1 MNLAYT
7 EILSLFAIALST
19 TTLAYLIV
27 ARRQAATLQR
37 AKDDQNAT
45 PDHTAQH
52 DTESPLQTS
61 ANGGSAYRLTPS
73 EILHHLGLQV
83 PEEGVFIES
92 HDAFYFAS
100 ALHLLGKTMSVAAIS
115 DDDLHSRHAS
125 LRGTGQFGL
134 QVDSANSR
142 EHAEMSR
149 ANIRVA
155 FQRKFGT
162 SL

>member
-1 MNLAYT
+1 MNLEYT
-7 EILSLFAIALST
+7 EILSLFAIALSA
-19 TTLAYLIV
+19 TTLAYLIA

-37 AKDDQNAT
+37 AKDDQNAM
-45 PDHTAQH
+45 PDHTIQH
-52 DTESPLQTS
+52 DTESALHTS

-83 PEEGVFIES
+83 PEEGIFIEP

-125 LRGTGQFGL
+125 LLGIGEFGL
-134 QVDSANSR
+134 PVDSANSR

-155 FQRKFGT
+155 LQHRFGVH
-162 SL
+162 L